1 MKYTLFQKLEVFNY
15 GERFDGKVGEVERI
29 DNYGDDPIYT
39 IKYEG
44 SNNKGIFPESN
55 LHPAL

>member
-1 MKYTLFQKLEVFNY
+1 MKYTLFQRLEVVNY
-15 GERFDGKVGEVERI
+15 GERFDGVVGEVERI
-29 DNYGDDPIYT
+29 NNYQDEPVYT

-55 LHPAL
+55 LRPVK